1 MSTNAEPVVERA
13 PEWLRVACILVIGL
27 SALLVMTFD
36 YGRDQSIYALVARE
50 MLHGGMPYKDAFDF
64 KPPGIFLVY
73 AFSRAIFG
81 ADQSAIR
88 ILEAISLCGTAWLL
102 VVLSKRH
109 FRTSTAGWIAAAIAS
124 QLHAQLDFWHTAQ
137 PETFGATLTLA
148 ALFIAPIGSFEPG
161 GSKRRLVLRWVAV
174 GALFG
179 VAGLMKPPLAGAAA
193 AVALTKSAQLF
204 HAARARGDVTAS
216 LGSIFTP
223 ILAGAVGGVLPIVLT
238 GVWFD
243 ATGAMPDLKEVL
255 FVFTP
260 YYTKLSWEGVSTTG
274 MIYFGLTEWLTG
286 YSGLL
291 LAGLVCL
298 AIAKPPARERSFVYC
313 VLGCIAIHIAGIVM
327 QGKFFPYHWAATFP
341 LTALLAGRGIHLCF
355 DKLRNVGWM
364 GYAPL
369 AAALAAA
376 WLLRSPVPS
385 FGDTFFDRSKLR
397 LSLLSGGTARDWDAL
412 ATVADVNAAENR
424 AVAELIKER
433 TQGREAEPIFVWGFE
448 CVIYDLA
455 ERPLSSRY
463 IYNVPQ
469 RAEWSKEPMQA
480 ALMKDLEAKPPL
492 AIVVEH
498 RDVFPQVTGNNDDS
512 ARALWQFPDFLNLL
526 QNEYTHLETL
536 GDFDVYLRNEE
547 PDAR

>member
-1 MSTNAEPVVERA
+1 MTTNAEPVVERA

-73 AFSRAIFG
+73 AVARALFG
-81 ADQSAIR
+81 ADQSGIR
-88 ILEAISLCGTAWLL
+88 VLEVFSLCGSAWLL

-109 FRTSTAGWIAAAIAS
+109 FRTSTAGWIAAAITS

-137 PETFGATLTLA
+137 PETFGGTLTLA
-148 ALFIAPIGSFEPG
+148 ALFIAPIGTFTPPG
-161 GSKRRLVLRWVAV
+161 SERRVILRWIAV

-179 VAGLMKPPLAGAAA
+179 GAGLMKPPLAGAAA
-193 AVALTKSAQLF
+193 IVALTRSAQLF
-204 HAARARGDVTAS
+204 YAARATAS
-216 LGSIFTP
+216 VGSSVKTILLP
-223 ILAGAVGGVLPIVLT
+223 ILAGAVGGLLPIALV

-243 ATGAMPDLKEVL
+243 STGAMPDLKEVL

-274 MIYFGLTEWLTG
+274 MIYYGFTEWLTG

-298 AIAKPPARERSFVYC
+298 ALARPRERERTFVYC
-313 VLGCIAIHIAGIVM
+313 VLGCIGMHVAGIVM

-341 LTALLAGRGIHLCF
+341 LTALLAGRGINLGF
-355 DKLRNVGWM
+355 ERVSRAGLLGQ
-364 GYAPL
+364 GSL
-369 AAALAAA
+369 AAALAVA
-376 WLLRSPVPS
+376 WLLRAPVPS
-385 FGDTFFDRSKLR
+385 FGDTFIDRSKLR
-397 LSLLSGGTARDWDAL
+397 LSLLSTGTAQQWDAL
-412 ATVADVNAAENR
+412 ASVADVNAAENR

-433 TQGREAEPIFVWGFE
+433 TRGRETEPIFVWGFE

-469 RAEWSKEPMQA
+469 RAEWSKGPMQA
-480 ALMKDLEAKPPL
+480 ALMRDLAARPPL
-492 AIVVEH
+492 VIVVEH
-498 RDVFPQVTGNNDDS
+498 RDVFAQVTGNNDDS
-512 ARALWQFPDFLNLL
+512 ARALWGFPQLL
-526 QNEYTHLETL
+526 DLVQNDYTHIETV
-536 GDFDVYLRNEE
+536 GDFDVYLRNDEE
-547 PDAR
+547 P